1 MEKCTAMTH
10 VELYKTYMEGDGYNV
25 TKRFQ
30 EMCILMSDDYE
41 QQSGIWYDL
50 KNSTLLGTEN

>member
-1 MEKCTAMTH
+1 MAMTH